1 MYRDVY
7 GWQGWQAEPKN
18 VTNATSWR
26 LHAGPIR
33 RFELGRQL
41 SLSYWG
47 RSRLVQSRRLL
58 RYVDRPDHF
67 KVGVHFGPV
76 RERNRVLAQR
86 R

>member
-1 MYRDVY
+1 
-7 GWQGWQAEPKN
+7 
-18 VTNATSWR
+18 
-26 LHAGPIR
+26 
-33 RFELGRQL
+33 
-41 SLSYWG
+41 
-47 RSRLVQSRRLL
+47 L